1 VQRVL
6 RLATVGVLAAVLA
19 LSVVPSLTSQVD
31 DMDVLIYAAAAA
43 RANAEHALPYV
54 AAWVEKGPLAMG
66 WYQVLDAAFG
76 HYPMAAIALS
86 VLLFHAV
93 ATAGVIFGR

>member
-1 VQRVL
+1 MQRGFRARTL
-6 RLATVGVLAAVLA
+6 TTLGVLAGALV

-54 AAWVEKGPLAMG
+54 AAWVE
-66 WYQVLDAAFG
+66 
-76 HYPMAAIALS
+76 
-86 VLLFHAV
+86 
-93 ATAGVIFGR
+93 